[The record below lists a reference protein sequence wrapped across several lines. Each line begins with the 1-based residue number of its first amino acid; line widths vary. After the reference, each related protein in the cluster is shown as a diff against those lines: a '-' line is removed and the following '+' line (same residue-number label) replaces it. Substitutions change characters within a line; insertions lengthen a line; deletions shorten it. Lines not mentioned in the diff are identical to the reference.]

1 MRPGDVSV
9 FRALVLSFK
18 FLRCSSMNSR
28 HALLQQI
35 GADVV
40 RFQEA
45 SAEFDA
51 AVGEVLALG
60 HAELACLA
68 QLHFGGPVPLS
79 AVARGADVARLEL
92 AGYVQ
97 REGTGNRGRLA
108 LTGHAREWIETLWGP
123 LQADG
128 LQLMAPLPE
137 ADLKVIAS
145 FLTAARA
152 VQDLHAA
159 RLAKL
164 LQAPG
169 RSRAARRRGGLSA
182 AALHRVK
189 LFVEAHLARR
199 IRVGELAQRSGLS
212 VFYFTRAFRQSTGMT
227 PHAYVQQRR
236 VERARELL
244 GQSTRSLGD
253 IALEVG
259 FSSQSHFTTVFR
271 RLTGLTPALLRRA
284 GR

>member
-1 MRPGDVSV
+1 
-9 FRALVLSFK
+9 
-18 FLRCSSMNSR
+18 MNSR

-97 REGTGNRGRLA
+97 REGSGGRGRLA

-152 VQDLHAA
+152 VQDLHAT

-169 RSRAARRRGGLSA
+169 GSRAARKRGGLSP

-227 PHAYVQQRR
+227 PHAYVQRRR

-244 GQSTRSLGD
+244 SQSTRSLGD